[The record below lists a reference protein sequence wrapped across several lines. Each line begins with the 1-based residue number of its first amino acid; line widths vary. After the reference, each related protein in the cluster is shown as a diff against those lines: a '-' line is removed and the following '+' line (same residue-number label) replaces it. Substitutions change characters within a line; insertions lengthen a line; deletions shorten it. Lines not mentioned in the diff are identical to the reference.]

1 MTNVILQPCSP
12 GEPRKHYVDTVQN
25 PVILEDY
32 GAFIDPED
40 FDQLENLATN
50 GRIAL
55 WGLVDNRSLVR
66 YEKMEVGD
74 TVLFIGN
81 RKVFFKGT
89 VAFNFLILIWLVN
102 SGGRIPTEE
111 HGSICTPS
119 LMVKKL
125 RFQAKS

>member
-55 WGLVDNRSLVR
+55 WG
-66 YEKMEVGD
+66 
-74 TVLFIGN
+74 
-81 RKVFFKGT
+81 
-89 VAFNFLILIWLVN
+89 
-102 SGGRIPTEE
+102 
-111 HGSICTPS
+111 
-119 LMVKKL
+119 
-125 RFQAKS
+125 